1 MELPKRFKKRC
12 RTYILIKE
20 YKNFGLYEE
29 ERTKFRECFDR
40 FDLGITG
47 KQPKPINNKVY
58 NVPII

>member
-1 MELPKRFKKRC
+1 MELLKKFMKKG

-20 YKNFGLYEE
+20 YKNFGLYKEE
-29 ERTKFRECFDR
+29 KTKFRECFDK

-47 KQPKPINNKVY
+47 KHPKPINNKVY